1 MKTPVAKLCF
11 IALAVFTAACST
23 VETAKAPEEVPE
35 IYPGILQGYL
45 PMDAPLDS
53 KFFVP
58 PAPAPD
64 SARQAMDNAVVEQM
78 LKLRG
83 SPRWELAIRDAR
95 LGFPEAA
102 EAFSC
107 ALGLPITEKDTPNL
121 YMLMR
126 RTLADL
132 GLSTSVAKKAYQ
144 RQRPFMVNGEPMC
157 TPEEEEMLRKDGSYP
172 SGHTAI
178 GWGWGLILSELS
190 PENAEALV
198 ARGRAFGE
206 SRNVCNVHWRSD
218 IVAGR
223 MGGAAAFARLQSNDQ
238 FAAAM
243 AAARADIDSARDA
256 GLKPTVDCEEEARAL
271 ETPMP

>member
-1 MKTPVAKLCF
+1 MKNPLAKLCL
-11 IALAVFTAACST
+11 ITLAVCTAACST
-23 VETAKAPEEVPE
+23 MDTAKAPEEVPE
-35 IYPGILQGYL
+35 IYPGILKGYL
-45 PMDAPLDS
+45 PMDTPLNS
-53 KFFVP
+53 KVFVP

-64 SARQAMDNAVVEQM
+64 SARQAMDNAVVEEM

-107 ALGLPITEKDTPNL
+107 ALGLPITENDTPNL

-144 RQRPFMVNGEPMC
+144 RQRPFMVNGEPLC

-178 GWGWGLILSELS
+178 GWGWGLILSQLS

-223 MGGAAAFARLQSNDQ
+223 MGGAAAFARLQSSNE
-238 FAAAM
+238 FVAAM
-243 AAARADIDSARDA
+243 AAATADIEKARDA
-256 GLKPTVDCEEEARAL
+256 GLKPTVDCGAEARAL
-271 ETPMP
+271 ATPMP